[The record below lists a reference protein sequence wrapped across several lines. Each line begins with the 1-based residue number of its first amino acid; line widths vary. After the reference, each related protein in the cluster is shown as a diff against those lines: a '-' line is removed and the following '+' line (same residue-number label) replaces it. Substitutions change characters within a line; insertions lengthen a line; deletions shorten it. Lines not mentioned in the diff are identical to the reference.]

1 MHESGNKIEEISPQS
16 VANNYE
22 VCDGR
27 NQVIEVRKT
36 IEMKGFVCNFQ
47 YSPVWVEALCPCG
60 GVGVVVVVVEVA
72 TW

>member
-1 MHESGNKIEEISPQS
+1 MEYD
-16 VANNYE
+16 YE
-22 VCDGR
+22 VSDGR
-27 NQVIEVRKT
+27 HQVIEVKKKT
-36 IEMKGFVCNFQ
+36 EMKESVCNFQ